1 MLAVQLRAEVL
12 TSYMLRSNETVA
24 YTAAG
29 EELEFVL
36 DIRVGVVVTLDQP
49 GDERHVPVNSGG
61 ALHLPVAIG
70 S

>member
-36 DIRVGVVVTLDQP
+36 DIRVGVVTLDQP
-49 GDERHVPVNSGG
+49 GDERHVPVNSGS